1 MVFFFFIF
9 GGTRSHVRC
18 KEFLFLIFVLWAIL
32 CPCQICLQ
40 DFRKGGSISGS
51 GGKKKKSHK
60 KEEWK
65 RKWWMSKASA
75 DDTWNLNEPLL
86 YGLVISILFLP
97 PSSGR
102 NQLRKQSLESVSQSV
117 LSPCAGCSL
126 VFSTQD
132 WNRKEMKLLSLLR
145 HFKSCGGKK
154 PWILRKQR
162 RL

>member
-1 MVFFFFIF
+1 
-9 GGTRSHVRC
+9 
-18 KEFLFLIFVLWAIL
+18 
-32 CPCQICLQ
+32 
-40 DFRKGGSISGS
+40 
-51 GGKKKKSHK
+51 
-60 KEEWK
+60 
-65 RKWWMSKASA
+65 MSKASA
-75 DDTWNLNEPLL
+75 DDMWNLNEPLL
-86 YGLVISILFLP
+86 YGLVISILFLLP
-97 PSSGR
+97 GSGR

-145 HFKSCGGKK
+145 HFKNCGGKK